1 MNALILTAFLV
12 ALEVGAFLRFA
23 PVGADEILLRAFNRR
38 ALAYLI
44 VLCIVFVVALAFRAS
59 EVELALVMANV
70 FLLVFVPLYLTFAG
84 LFRSRALSSFHRGGR
99 STV

>member
-1 MNALILTAFLV
+1 MNALILTAFVV
-12 ALEVGAFLRFA
+12 ALAIWAFVRFA
-23 PVGADEILLRAFNRR
+23 PVGADKIRLRVFNRR

-44 VLCIVFVVALAFRAS
+44 VLCIVFVGALASRAS
-59 EVELALVMANV
+59 EVEPALVMASV

-84 LFRSRALSSFHRGGR
+84 LFRSRALSSFHRGGG